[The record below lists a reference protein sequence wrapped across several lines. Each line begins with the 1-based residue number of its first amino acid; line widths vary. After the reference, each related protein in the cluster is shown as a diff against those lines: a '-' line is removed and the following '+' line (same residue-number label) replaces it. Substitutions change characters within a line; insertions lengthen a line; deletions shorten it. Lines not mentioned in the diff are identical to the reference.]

1 MLQYISHVRKDKEN
15 NFETQTNEDH
25 SLSVALLA
33 KHFAD
38 KFNFGDWAYLMGILH
53 DKGKE
58 QTDFQTHIKRSSGM
72 ENGKDIHVKHA
83 YVGAL
88 IAKEYFQK
96 TFPFLPWA
104 ILCHH
109 SGLYD
114 YTYFEKIMNELKI
127 PEEISTDIH
136 LPSKLNLDFPDLAR
150 SVAKEGD
157 KSFFCWNHIQRVLF
171 SCLVDADDLDTE
183 KFMNLK
189 MARLR
194 ETKKNTLKELLPLL
208 ENNLNAFKADTNV
221 NKIRKEILDNCSR
234 KSDSQVG
241 FYSMTVPTGG
251 GKTLSS
257 LLWAMKHAI
266 HNNQDRIIICIPY
279 TSIITQ
285 TAEIFCNIFG
295 KKNVLEHHS
304 NVNMENMSS
313 IEKLQAKLAAEN
325 WDYPIIVTTN
335 VQFFESIYAN
345 RTSKCRK
352 LHNICNSVVIL
363 DEVQTLPTDYLQPI
377 IDAMKAYNKCFN
389 TSFLFTT
396 ASMPVLSKESIKI
409 EGLCGIDSIHELIP
423 KKMDLQNRLK
433 RVDIEFDNEESSYD
447 DIAARLRNENKVLC
461 IVNTRRD
468 AYEIFRRIIIH
479 KQKFHD
485 EINIHLS
492 KNMCPEH
499 IAEKLKQ
506 IKSALDNGKYKIIRV
521 ISTQLIEAGVDI
533 DFPVV
538 YRQKAG
544 LDSIIQAAGRCNREG
559 KLNRGLTH
567 VFKIQSEKDFG
578 MIRQA
583 RQATESIQSKDIQS
597 TEAMSEYF
605 NQFYY
610 NISQFDSKG
619 ICNMLNNPLKMMF
632 QTAADNFH
640 LIDNEGYNVIVNF
653 KNCEIYVNELKR
665 KGISYDLSK
674 NISKFAVNIS
684 KRNFDAFLKD
694 GILEEI
700 NGYYY
705 LKDKERYNG
714 KIGLITDEMNE
725 NINNF

>member
-1 MLQYISHVRKDKEN
+1 MMQYISHVKKDKKI
-15 NFETQTNEDH
+15 QTNEAH
-25 SLSVALLA
+25 SLNVALLA

-38 KFNFGDWAYLMGILH
+38 KFHFGDWAYLMGILH

-58 QTDFQTHIKRSSGM
+58 QADFQMHIKRSSGM
-72 ENGKDIHVKHA
+72 EEGKDIRVEHA

-88 IAKEYFQK
+88 IAKEYFQN

-114 YTYFEKIMNELKI
+114 YTYFEMKMNEMKL
-127 PEEISTDIH
+127 PEEISTEIH
-136 LPSKLNLDFPDLAR
+136 LPDKINLDYPDLVR
-150 SVAKEGD
+150 NLAKEGIN
-157 KSFFCWNHIQRVLF
+157 SFYCWNHIQRVLF

-183 KFMNLK
+183 KFMNPGI
-189 MARLR
+189 ARLR
-194 ETKKNTLKELLPLL
+194 KTRKKTLKELLPLL
-208 ENNLNAFKADTNV
+208 EKKLNSFKADTDV
-221 NKIRKEILDNCSR
+221 NKIRKEILDNCSD
-234 KSDSQVG
+234 KSDAPTG

-251 GKTLSS
+251 GKTLAS

-266 HNNQDRIIICIPY
+266 HNNQDRIIIAIPY

-285 TAEIFCNIFG
+285 TAEIFRNIFDS
-295 KKNVLEHHS
+295 KNVLEHHS
-304 NVNMENMSS
+304 NVTMDNMSS
-313 IEKLQAKLAAEN
+313 TEKLQARLAAEN

-335 VQFFESIYAN
+335 VQFFESIYSN
-345 RTSKCRK
+345 RTSRCRK

-363 DEVQTLPTDYLQPI
+363 DEVQTLPTDFLQPI
-377 IDAMKAYNKCFN
+377 INAMKAYNKCFN

-396 ASMPVLSKESIKI
+396 ASMPILSKEAIRI
-409 EGLCGIDSIHELIP
+409 EGLQGIESIHELIP

-433 RVDIEFDNEESSYD
+433 RVDIEFDNKDSSYD
-447 DIAARLRNENKVLC
+447 DIGARLRSENKVLC
-461 IVNTRRD
+461 IVNTRKD
-468 AYEIFRRIIIH
+468 AYEIFRRLSS
-479 KQKFHD
+479 KQKFPD

-499 IAEKLKQ
+499 IAEKLQQ

-521 ISTQLIEAGVDI
+521 VSTQLIEAGVDI

-538 YRQKAG
+538 YRQEAG

-567 VFKIQSEKDFG
+567 IFKIQAEKDFG
-578 MIRQA
+578 VIRQA
-583 RQATESIQSKDIQS
+583 TQATESIQSKDIQS

-619 ICNMLNNPLKMMF
+619 ICDMLDNPKKMMF

-653 KNCEIYVNELKR
+653 KNCEIYVNKLKR
-665 KGISYDLSK
+665 EGISYDLSK
-674 NISKFAVNIS
+674 YISKFAVNIS
-684 KRNFDAFLKD
+684 KRNFDAFVKD

-700 NGYYY
+700 DGYYY
-705 LKDKERYNG
+705 LKDKERYND

>member
-1 MLQYISHVRKDKEN
+1 MMQYISHVKKDKKI
-15 NFETQTNEDH
+15 QTNEAH
-25 SLSVALLA
+25 SLNVALLA

-38 KFNFGDWAYLMGILH
+38 KFHFGDWAYLMGILH

-58 QTDFQTHIKRSSGM
+58 QADFQMHIKRSSGM
-72 ENGKDIHVKHA
+72 EEGKDIRVEHA

-88 IAKEYFQK
+88 IAKEYFQN

-114 YTYFEKIMNELKI
+114 YTYFEMKMNEMKL
-127 PEEISTDIH
+127 PEEISTEIH
-136 LPSKLNLDFPDLAR
+136 LPDKINLDYPDLVR
-150 SVAKEGD
+150 NLAKEGIN
-157 KSFFCWNHIQRVLF
+157 SFYCWNHIQRVLF

-183 KFMNLK
+183 KFMNPGI
-189 MARLR
+189 ARLR
-194 ETKKNTLKELLPLL
+194 KTRKKTLKELLPLL
-208 ENNLNAFKADTNV
+208 EKKLNSFKADTDV
-221 NKIRKEILDNCSR
+221 NKIRKEILDNCSD
-234 KSDSQVG
+234 KSDAPTG

-251 GKTLSS
+251 GKTLTS

-266 HNNQDRIIICIPY
+266 YNNQDRIIIAIPY

-285 TAEIFCNIFG
+285 TSEIFRSIFG
-295 KKNVLEHHS
+295 SENVLEHHS
-304 NVNMENMSS
+304 NVNMDSMSS
-313 IEKLQAKLAAEN
+313 TETLQARLAAEN

-335 VQFFESIYAN
+335 VQFFESIYSN
-345 RTSKCRK
+345 RTSRCRK

-363 DEVQTLPTDYLQPI
+363 DEVQTLPTDFLQPI
-377 IDAMKAYNKCFN
+377 INAMKAYNKCFN

-396 ASMPVLSKESIKI
+396 ASMPILSKEAIRI
-409 EGLCGIDSIHELIP
+409 EGLQGIESIHELIP

-433 RVDIEFDNEESSYD
+433 RVDIEFDKEESSYD
-447 DIAARLRNENKVLC
+447 DIAARLRRENKVLC
-461 IVNTRRD
+461 IVNTRKD
-468 AYEIFRRIIIH
+468 AYEIFRRLSS
-479 KQKFHD
+479 KQKFPD

-499 IAEKLKQ
+499 IAEKLQQ

-521 ISTQLIEAGVDI
+521 VSTQLIEAGVDI

-538 YRQKAG
+538 YRQEAG

-567 VFKIQSEKDFG
+567 IFKIQAEKDFG
-578 MIRQA
+578 VIRQA
-583 RQATESIQSKDIQS
+583 TQATESIQSKDIQS

-619 ICNMLNNPLKMMF
+619 ICDMLNNPRKMMF

-653 KNCEIYVNELKR
+653 ENCEKYINKLK
-665 KGISYDLSK
+665 KEDISYDLSK

-684 KRNFDAFLKD
+684 KRNFDAFVKD

-700 NGYYY
+700 KGYYY
-705 LKDKERYNG
+705 LKDKERYNS
-714 KIGLITDEMNE
+714 KIGLITDEMNG

>member
-1 MLQYISHVRKDKEN
+1 MMQYISHVKKDKES
-15 NFETQTNEDH
+15 NFEIQTNEAH
-25 SLSVALLA
+25 SLNVALFA
-33 KHFAD
+33 KQFAD

-58 QTDFQTHIKRSSGM
+58 QADFQIHIKRSSGM
-72 ENGKDIHVKHA
+72 EEGKDIRVEHA

-88 IAKEYFQK
+88 IAKEYFQN
-96 TFPFLPWA
+96 TFPFLSLA

-114 YTYFEKIMNELKI
+114 YTYFEMKMNEMKL
-127 PEEISTDIH
+127 PEEISTEIH
-136 LPSKLNLDFPDLAR
+136 LPNKINLDYPDLVR
-150 SVAKEGD
+150 SLAKEGNR
-157 KSFFCWNHIQRVLF
+157 SFYCWNHIQRVLF

-183 KFMNLK
+183 KFMNPGI
-189 MARLR
+189 ARLR
-194 ETKKNTLKELLPLL
+194 KTRKKTLKELLPLL
-208 ENNLNAFKADTNV
+208 EKKLNSFKADTDV
-221 NKIRKEILDNCSR
+221 NKIRKEILDNCSD
-234 KSDSQVG
+234 KSDAPTG

-251 GKTLSS
+251 GKTLTS

-266 HNNQDRIIICIPY
+266 YNNQDRIIIAIPY

-285 TAEIFCNIFG
+285 TSEIFRSIFG
-295 KKNVLEHHS
+295 SENVLEHHS
-304 NVNMENMSS
+304 NVNMDSMSS
-313 IEKLQAKLAAEN
+313 TETLQARLAAEN

-335 VQFFESIYAN
+335 VQFFESIYSN
-345 RTSKCRK
+345 RTSRCRK

-363 DEVQTLPTDYLQPI
+363 DEVQTLPTDFLQPI
-377 IDAMKAYNKCFN
+377 INAMKAYNKCFN

-396 ASMPVLSKESIKI
+396 ASMPILSKEAIRI
-409 EGLCGIDSIHELIP
+409 EGLQGIESIHELIP

-433 RVDIEFDNEESSYD
+433 RVDIEFDKEESSYD
-447 DIAARLRNENKVLC
+447 DIAARLRRENKVLC
-461 IVNTRRD
+461 IVNTRKN
-468 AYEIFRRIIIH
+468 AYEIFRRISD
-479 KQKFHD
+479 KQELPD

-492 KNMCPEH
+492 KNMCPKH
-499 IAEKLKQ
+499 IAEKLQQ
-506 IKSALDNGKYKIIRV
+506 IKIALDGNKYKIIRV

-544 LDSIIQAAGRCNREG
+544 LDSIIQASGRCNREG
-559 KLNRGLTH
+559 KINRGLTH
-567 VFKIQSEKDFG
+567 IFKIQSEKDFG
-578 MIRQA
+578 MIWQA
-583 RQATESIQSKDIQS
+583 RQATENVQNKDIQS

-610 NISQFDSKG
+610 NISRFDSKG
-619 ICNMLNNPLKMMF
+619 ICDMLNNPRKMMF

-653 KNCEIYVNELKR
+653 ENCEKYINKLK
-665 KGISYDLSK
+665 KEDISYDLSK

-684 KRNFDAFLKD
+684 KRNFDAFVKD

-705 LKDKERYNG
+705 LKDKERYNS
-714 KIGLITDEMNE
+714 KIGLITDEMNG